1 MSQIDVDIV
10 APFTG
15 TTVTITGDLVT
26 NITNAAVLGTDNTG
40 ELTVAYTNYVA
51 KITQLLTGAP
61 TASVFSNTIGAIV
74 WTRVAVGSYEGTL
87 TGAFSGNTHLLFNNP
102 LSTRTVYFYNASD
115 ADKIY
120 IDSIDIATGLPADY
134 DSDELYIEVKVY

>member
-26 NITNAAVLGTDNTG
+26 NIPNAAVLGTKNTG

-51 KITQLLTGAP
+51 KITQLTTGAP
-61 TASVFSNTIGAIV
+61 TALELSNTIGNIV
-74 WTRVAVGSYEGTL
+74 WTRVGVGSYEGTL
-87 TGAFSGNTHLLFNNP
+87 TGAFTGNQILLVNNP

-115 ADKIY
+115 PDKIY
-120 IDSIDIATGLPADY
+120 IDSIDVNTGLPADY
-134 DSDELYIEVKVY
+134 DSDELYIEVRVY